1 MTPKRVSE
9 PVQVYL
15 SPPDR
20 QRLDWLTGQLGASK
34 SDVLR
39 RALVALEQAVAD
51 PEAHPLLRLIG
62 IGAGDRG
69 PRVTYDPAVEHDRY
83 LAEANSPAPVP
94 RRGRSRRRRV

>member
-1 MTPKRVSE
+1 MKPKRVSE

-15 SPPDR
+15 SAPDR

-39 RALVALEQAVAD
+39 RALVALEQTVAD
-51 PEAHPLLRLIG
+51 PEAHPLIRLIG
-62 IGAGDRG
+62 IGVGDRG

-83 LAEANSPAPVP
+83 LAEANWPTPAP

>member
-1 MTPKRVSE
+1 MKRKKVSE

-15 SPPDR
+15 GVPDR
-20 QRLDWLTGQLGASK
+20 ERLDWLTSELGATK

-39 RALVALEQAVAD
+39 RALEALERDLTD

-69 PRVTYDPAVEHDRY
+69 PRVDYDPAVEHDRY
-83 LAEANSPAPVP
+83 LADANWPAADLRPAR
-94 RRGRSRRRRV
+94 RRGR

>member
-1 MTPKRVSE
+1 MKKDRVKE

-15 SPPDR
+15 ETPDR
-20 QRLDWLTGQLGASK
+20 QRLEWLTAQLGASK

-51 PEAHPLLRLIG
+51 PEAHPLVRLIG

-69 PRVTYDPAVEHDRY
+69 PRVTYDPIVEHDRY
-83 LAEANSPAPVP
+83 LAESNWPAPARH
-94 RRGRSRRRRV
+94 RRRNRRRRG

>member
-1 MTPKRVSE
+1 MKSKKVSE

-15 SPPDR
+15 DAPHR
-20 QRLDWLTGQLGASK
+20 ERLDWLASELGATK

-39 RALVALEQAVAD
+39 RALEALERDLTD

-69 PRVTYDPAVEHDRY
+69 PRVDYDPAVEHDRY
-83 LAEANSPAPVP
+83 LAEANWPAGHPKP
-94 RRGRSRRRRV
+94 ARRRGR